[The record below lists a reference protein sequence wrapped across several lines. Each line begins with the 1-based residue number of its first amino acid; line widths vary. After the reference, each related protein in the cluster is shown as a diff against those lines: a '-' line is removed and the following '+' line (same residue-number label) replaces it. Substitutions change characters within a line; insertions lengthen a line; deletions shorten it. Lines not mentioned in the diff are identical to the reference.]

1 MVCFQK
7 KMGLMRK
14 IGVCDGN
21 AVYIITGTI
30 KFVVHIIIRQC
41 IYDDSLEV
49 INYFFGYRFD
59 TTQKTIIRYEYNTIR
74 SQVIL

>member
-30 KFVVHIIIRQC
+30 KFVVHIITRQC

-49 INYFFGYRFD
+49 IFFFWV
-59 TTQKTIIRYEYNTIR
+59 QI
-74 SQVIL
+74 